1 NGFSFT
7 DGNGLISKGLARRIA
22 KGASTVPSAYQ
33 IRMAGCKGLLVVDP
47 ASSINELYIK
57 IRPTMQKFRCND
69 WTLEIC
75 ERSVATPTRLN
86 NQIILLMSDLGVSN
100 ETFLR
105 LQKKWFDN
113 ASSKYIHPDNL
124 LKNKIPLP
132 VNECRYMFGC
142 AFETKLETGTCFI
155 RYEVLDENEKSFPNR
170 QYKSVE
176 GKVIVTKNPCP
187 YAGDMLVLNAV
198 DLPELH
204 DLHDVIVFSTKGDRP
219 DFHKIAGSDLDGDK
233 YFVYWGSEL
242 QLRSSVPPLDYT
254 AEKKIKHPTP
264 ISVEDV
270 INYYLSTLGAT
281 SYGEVFNL
289 HTVIVDQNEE
299 KHSQRTCQKLAIE
312 MARMFASAIDSGKTG
327 YTIDKSRIQ
336 TIRKK
341 YGQCYPDFLMKYN
354 KSFYKSQSIV
364 GILYRNAQLF
374 KKKDFRLLANA
385 FAHLPMQDDGS
396 AISTSTSL
404 ASLSVN
410 TTSVRV
416 RSGAKKRSSK
426 SSSRPNSKKK

>member
-1 NGFSFT
+1 
-7 DGNGLISKGLARRIA
+7 
-22 KGASTVPSAYQ
+22 
-33 IRMAGCKGLLVVDP
+33 MAGCKGLLVVDP
-47 ASSINELYIK
+47 ASSTNDFYIK

-75 ERSVATPTRLN
+75 EHSVATPTRLN
-86 NQIILLMSDLGVSN
+86 NQIILLMSDLGVPD

-113 ASSKYIHPDNL
+113 APSKYIYADNL

-142 AFETKLETGTCFI
+142 AFETKLEAGTCFI
-155 RYEVLDENEKSFPNR
+155 RYEVLGENKKPLPNR

-198 DLPELH
+198 DLPELR

-254 AEKKIKHPTP
+254 ADKKIKHPTP
-264 ISVEDV
+264 ISAEDV

-289 HTVIVDQNEE
+289 HTVIVDRNEE

-327 YTIDKSRIQ
+327 YTIDKNRIQ
-336 TIRKK
+336 TIRNE
-341 YGQCYPDFLMKYN
+341 YGKCYPDFLMKYD

-364 GILYRNAQLF
+364 GILYRNARLF
-374 KKKDFRLLANA
+374 NKKDFESLANA
-385 FAHLPMQDDGS
+385 FACLTTQDDGS
-396 AISTSTSL
+396 AVSTSPPL
-404 ASLSVN
+404 ASLPVN

-416 RSGAKKRSSK
+416 KSGGKRSSSNA
-426 SSSRPNSKKK
+426 SSKPNSKKK